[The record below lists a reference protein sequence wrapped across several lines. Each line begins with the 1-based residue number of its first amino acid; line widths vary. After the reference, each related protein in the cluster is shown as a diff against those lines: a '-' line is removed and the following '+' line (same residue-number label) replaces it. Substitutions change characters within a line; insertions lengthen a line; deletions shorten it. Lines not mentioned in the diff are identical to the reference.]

1 MGLVV
6 VGWWECSRGREG
18 DDEEEVPV
26 IAAGAAAAAAAA
38 AAGLLANAGL
48 ENVYSGRRSY
58 GRWVDGWLAG
68 WLVG

>member
-26 IAAGAAAAAAAA
+26 IAAGAAAAA

-68 WLVG
+68 WLAG